1 MIHVMRV
8 DDDTRRTERSFTIF
22 AFLWAAAVLFHQAQ
36 YNHWAGGPIEM
47 LESCLAVVLLFR
59 PASLR
64 VFLTLTA
71 FQLAQITKM
80 MPFVPNHGLFVWIVI
95 ATIWLSAV
103 CLLVAPSGRLRRAT
117 LFRTFAPIIR
127 LELFVLYFFV
137 VFQKLNTDYFI
148 LDHSCAAKHYLALA
162 EAVPL
167 LPTAGWAQLSNIY
180 VTLGIETLIPILLV
194 LSRTRM
200 WGIVLGL
207 SFHFLVGAN
216 GYYNFSSLLIAL
228 FFLFAPANAP
238 DLASRL
244 YARLRRAAREFA
256 PEAVRGFLVR
266 AWSSG
271 VLLGPLAIAL
281 LVWAGND
288 WKRTP
293 DISLKLWWPYGLG
306 ILLVFLAARF
316 QGKPE
321 FPPYASF
328 YAIRFKVLAV
338 PIGLL
343 FLNGLSPHLG
353 FKTETSF
360 AMFSNLRTEAGH
372 SNHFIIPVEAQIF
385 EYQQDL
391 VQILST
397 NHKHLELR
405 ASKSGLVPYYSV
417 RYDVSQVA
425 RAGIKNFQLSYIYQG
440 QRHDLVNAETHP
452 ELSRPYPLWLR
463 KIMDFR
469 QILDDRSR
477 DECTH

>member
-1 MIHVMRV
+1 MIPVMLD
-8 DDDTRRTERSFTIF
+8 DDDTHRTEKSFTIF

-80 MPFVPNHGLFVWIVI
+80 MPFVPNHGLFVWMVI
-95 ATIWLSAV
+95 ATIWLSAI
-103 CLLVAPSGRLRRAT
+103 CLLVAPSGTWSRAS
-117 LFRTFAPIIR
+117 LFRTFAPIVR
-127 LELFVLYFFV
+127 LELLVLYFFV

-148 LDHSCAAKHYLALA
+148 LDHSCAAKHYLELA
-162 EAVPL
+162 EALPL
-167 LPTAGWAQLSNIY
+167 LPSARWAQLSNIY
-180 VTLGIETLIPILLV
+180 VTLGIETLIPILLA
-194 LSRTRM
+194 LRRTRI

-228 FFLFAPANAP
+228 FFLFAPVNAP

-244 YARLRRAAREFA
+244 FTRAREVV
-256 PEAVRGFLVR
+256 PGAVRGFLVR

-271 VLLGPLAIAL
+271 ILLGPLAIVL

-306 ILLVFLAARF
+306 TLLVFVAACF
-316 QGKPE
+316 QSKPE
-321 FPPYASF
+321 FPSNASF
-328 YAIRFKVLAV
+328 YGFRFKVLAI

-385 EYQQDL
+385 DYQKDL
-391 VQILST
+391 VEILST

-425 RAGIKNFQLSYIYQG
+425 RAGIENFRLSYIHEG
-440 QRHDLVNAETHP
+440 QRHDLLNAETHP

-469 QILDDRSR
+469 QVLDDRSR